1 MVKVGITFLSDSL
14 QIELGDSGVKAEITM
29 HVGTT
34 HM

>member
-14 QIELGDSGVKAEITM
+14 QIELGDSGLEVEIMM